1 MMRHLTA
8 RLAALIDPL
17 TAGGRILLLRFADRF
32 GWRAVA
38 IGTLVLLYAAPR
50 YRTWIGPALLVL
62 AGLAW
67 MHAPDKAT
75 EPQPEPEGEQPS
87 EAVEEVPAD
96 PLPALLWELIGE
108 ARGVHLAT
116 IVDHLHESG
125 LDPACDRAAVRAALD
140 RRRIPVRGSV
150 READG
155 RVNQGVHRADL
166 EAWEQAHSPSP
177 SQGGPKR
184 RSYPATTPVTSD
196 VAAPATA
203 VATPATPT
211 D

>member
-1 MMRHLTA
+1 MRQLTV

-17 TAGGRILLLRFADRF
+17 TAGGRILVLRLAGRF
-32 GWRAVA
+32 GWRAVVV
-38 IGTLVLLYAAPR
+38 GVLVLVYAAPR

-67 MHAPDKAT
+67 MHAPDET
-75 EPQPEPEGEQPS
+75 PEAAPEAEGEQPS
-87 EAVEEVPAD
+87 ATVEEAPDD
-96 PLPALLWELIGE
+96 PLPPLLWELIGE
-108 ARGVHLAT
+108 ARGVHLAS
-116 IVDHLHESG
+116 IVDHLHKTG

-166 EAWEQAHSPSP
+166 EAWEQAHSPAP
-177 SQGGPKR
+177 SEGGPKS
-184 RSYPATTPVTSD
+184 RSYPATTAVTSD

>member
-1 MMRHLTA
+1 MRQLTS

-17 TAGGRILLLRFADRF
+17 TAGGRILLLRLAGRF

-38 IGTLVLLYAAPR
+38 VGALVLVYAAPR

-67 MHAPDKAT
+67 MHAPDNTADT
-75 EPQPEPEGEQPS
+75 PQEPEGEQPS
-87 EAVEEVPAD
+87 EAVEEKPDD
-96 PLPALLWELIGE
+96 PLPPLLWELIGE
-108 ARGVHLAT
+108 ARGVHLAS
-116 IVDHLHESG
+116 IVEHLHTSG
-125 LDPACDRAAVRAALD
+125 LDPTCDRAAVRAALD

-166 EAWEQAHSPSP
+166 EAWEQTHSPAP
-177 SQGGPKR
+177 SQGGPET
-184 RSYPATTPVTSD
+184 RSYPATTAVTSD